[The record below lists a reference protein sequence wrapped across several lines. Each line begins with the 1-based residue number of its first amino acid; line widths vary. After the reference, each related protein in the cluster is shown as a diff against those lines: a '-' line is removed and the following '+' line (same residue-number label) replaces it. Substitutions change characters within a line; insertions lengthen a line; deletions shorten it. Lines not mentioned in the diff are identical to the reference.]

1 MNKKYGLITVV
12 MIVSLGLSACGNSNS
27 SNAKQQATI
36 SSQKK
41 EISQLKSATSDNGV
55 QTQTSTVV
63 QGKMTSFLKALYED
77 KERNLTK
84 RYNALEPYITGKA
97 EEQLKPKSS
106 DTVENDDGLK
116 LPTVT
121 DVRSYIQESQ
131 TNADPKQ
138 VLTTYTMNYDVNKKQ
153 SQSYMVISA
162 SLTKENG
169 QWKINKINYNTSIN
183 KEGSN
188 D

>member
-1 MNKKYGLITVV
+1 MKKRYGLIIVV
-12 MIVSLGLSACGNSNS
+12 MIVGLGLSACGNS
-27 SNAKQQATI
+27 SNTKQQATI

-41 EISQLKSATSDNGV
+41 EISQLESAASDNGV
-55 QTQTSTVV
+55 QTQTKAVV
-63 QGKMTSFLKALYED
+63 QGKMTSFLKALYEN

-84 RYNALEPYITGKA
+84 RYNALDPYITGKA
-97 EEQLKPKSS
+97 KEQLKPKSS
-106 DTVENDDGLK
+106 STTDNDDGLK
-116 LPTVT
+116 LPTIT
-121 DVRSYIQESQ
+121 DVKSYIQESQ

-183 KEGSN
+183 KEDSN

>member
-1 MNKKYGLITVV
+1 MKKRYGLIIVV
-12 MIVSLGLSACGNSNS
+12 MIVGLGLSACGNS
-27 SNAKQQATI
+27 SNTKQQATI

-41 EISQLKSATSDNGV
+41 EISQLESAASDNGV
-55 QTQTSTVV
+55 QTQTKAVV
-63 QGKMTSFLKALYED
+63 QGKMTNFLKALYEN

-116 LPTVT
+116 SPTVT
-121 DVRSYIQESQ
+121 DVKSYIQESQ

-162 SLTKENG
+162 SLTKKNG

-183 KEGSN
+183 KEESN

>member
-1 MNKKYGLITVV
+1 MKKRYGLITVV
-12 MIVSLGLSACGNSNS
+12 MIVGLGLSACGNSNS
-27 SNAKQQATI
+27 ANTKQQATI

-41 EISQLKSATSDNGV
+41 EISQLKSAANDNGV
-55 QTQTSTVV
+55 QTQTKAVV
-63 QGKMTSFLKALYED
+63 QGKMTNFLKALYEN

-84 RYNALEPYITGKA
+84 RYNELEPYITGKA

-116 LPTVT
+116 SPTIT
-121 DVRSYIQESQ
+121 DVKSYIQESQ
-131 TNADPKQ
+131 TNAEPKQ

-169 QWKINKINYNTSIN
+169 QWKINRINYNTSIN
-183 KEGSN
+183 KEESN

>member
-1 MNKKYGLITVV
+1 MKRSYGLIAVIITL
-12 MIVSLGLSACGNSNS
+12 SLGLSACGNSNS
-27 SNAKQQATI
+27 AKQQATI

-41 EISQLKSATSDNGV
+41 EISQLKAAASDNGV
-55 QTQTSTVV
+55 QTQTSAVV
-63 QGKMTSFLKALYED
+63 QNKMKGFLKALYEN

-84 RYNALEPYITGKA
+84 RYNALDPYITGKA
-97 EEQLKPKSS
+97 EQQLKPKSN
-106 DTVENDDGLK
+106 DTADNDDGLK
-116 LPTVT
+116 LPTITAVK
-121 DVRSYIQESQ
+121 SYIQESQ